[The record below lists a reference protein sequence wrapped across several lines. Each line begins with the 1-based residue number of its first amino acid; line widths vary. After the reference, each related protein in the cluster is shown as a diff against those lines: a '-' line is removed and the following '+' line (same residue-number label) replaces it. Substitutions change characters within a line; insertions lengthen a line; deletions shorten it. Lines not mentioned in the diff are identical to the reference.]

1 MKKRL
6 LCIMFTVCMV
16 ICIMSTAGFAANV
29 ENYGF
34 QIGGQDVTSANIG
47 SLSGVTGKVSYDK
60 TTKTL
65 TLDNVTIT
73 VPASV
78 TRVPQGINCRK
89 VVTTIELIGKNEI
102 KFEGETYTDP
112 YYLYGIN
119 FSNNKACIRGKDKE
133 KDTLKITMPKA
144 EGQVSYIMGITC
156 YNDILVEA
164 CTLDILCPEG
174 KSLYGIST
182 SDGAAARYS
191 ITIKNCTFNGT
202 LGKDRKGTMQNV
214 QYSIASLL
222 YAYGNDITVT
232 DSVINAGAYS
242 KKIWRRAPCLKERIS
257 H

>member
-1 MKKRL
+1 
-6 LCIMFTVCMV
+6 
-16 ICIMSTAGFAANV
+16 MSTAGFAANV

-60 TTKTL
+60 TKKTL

-119 FSNNKACIRGKDKE
+119 FFPNDLNKASIRGKDKE

-144 EGQVSYIMGITC
+144 EGEVLYIIGITC

-174 KSLYGIST
+174 KSLHGIMT

-191 ITIKNCTFNGT
+191 ITIKNSIINGT

-214 QYSIASLL
+214 HSFASLL
-222 YAYGNDITVT
+222 DAYGSDITVT

-242 KKIWRRAPCLKERIS
+242 KKVWRRAPCLKERIS

>member
-1 MKKRL
+1 
-6 LCIMFTVCMV
+6 
-16 ICIMSTAGFAANV
+16 MSTAGFAANV

-112 YYLYGIN
+112 HYLYGVN
-119 FSNNKACIRGKDKE
+119 FFPNDLNNASIRGKDKE
-133 KDTLKITMPKA
+133 KDTLKITLPKA
-144 EGQVSYIMGITC
+144 KGQVADIIGITC
-156 YNDILVEA
+156 SNDLLVEA
-164 CTLDILCPEG
+164 CTLDIVCPEG
-174 KSLYGIST
+174 SSLYGIRT
-182 SDGAAARYS
+182 SNGGLSRYS
-191 ITIKNCTFNGT
+191 ITIKNCIFNGT
-202 LGKDRKGTMQNV
+202 LGKDRKGTMQTTE
-214 QYSIASLL
+214 YSR
-222 YAYGNDITVT
+222 GGV
-232 DSVINAGAYS
+232 YS
-242 KKIWRRAPCLKERIS
+242 PTAAI
-257 H
+257 